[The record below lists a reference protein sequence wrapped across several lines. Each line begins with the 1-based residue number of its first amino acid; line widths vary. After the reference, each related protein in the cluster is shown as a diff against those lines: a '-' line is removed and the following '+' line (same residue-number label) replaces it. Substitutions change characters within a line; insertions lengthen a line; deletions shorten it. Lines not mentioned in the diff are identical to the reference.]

1 MDTKT
6 LRMKILLI
14 GCNGQVGSEL
24 GSKLYVLGEV
34 IAVNREQLDLLN
46 SNEIRIFVNRI
57 KPGIIINAAAYTNV
71 DRAEIEYDLC
81 YQVNVISPQILAECA
96 SQLNIPLIHYS
107 TDYVFDGLKV
117 GDYIES
123 DEPNPLSIY
132 GKTKFEGEEKI
143 RLHSKH
149 IILRTSWVFSK
160 YRENFLKTI
169 LRFIQNKDSLR
180 IVSDQ
185 IGAPTSAST
194 LSDVTFEIVRLILE
208 SKNFK
213 YFGTYHVTNAG
224 ETSWFE
230 YAQFIASEAI
240 KLGIN
245 VRCLPSHIEP
255 ISSYEYLAAAQRPL
269 NSKLNCEKLK
279 KTFMLE
285 LPGWQYEVKKILREI
300 IQIK

>member
-1 MDTKT
+1 
-6 LRMKILLI
+6 MKILLI
-14 GCNGQVGSEL
+14 GCNGQLGSEL
-24 GSKLYVLGEV
+24 ALKLYLLGEV
-34 IAVNREQLDLLN
+34 VAINRQQLDLRN
-46 SNEIRIFVNRI
+46 SNDIRLLVNQIR
-57 KPGIIINAAAYTNV
+57 PEIIINAAAYTNV
-71 DRAEIEYDLC
+71 DRAEVESVLC
-81 YQVNVISPQILAECA
+81 YQINVTSVQTLAECA
-96 SQLNIPLIHYS
+96 IQLNIPLIHYS
-107 TDYVFDGLKV
+107 TDYVFDGLK
-117 GDYIES
+117 IEAYTEL
-123 DEPNPLSIY
+123 DKPNPLSIY
-132 GKTKFEGEEKI
+132 GKTKYESEEKI

-160 YRENFLKTI
+160 YRENFLKAI
-169 LRFIQNKDSLR
+169 LRLIENKNSLR

-213 YFGTYHVTNAG
+213 YFGTYHVTNGG

-230 YAQFIASEAI
+230 YAQFISSEAI
-240 KLGIN
+240 KLGFN
-245 VRCLPSHIEP
+245 VKCLPSYILP
-255 ISSYEYLAAAQRPL
+255 ISSYEYAAVAQRPL
-269 NSKLNCEKLK
+269 NSKLSCEKLK